1 MDNNEGKT
9 MLALYKNLED
19 MRDTP
24 TVLFVL
30 SDYDIRDLLLECF
43 REKMLNVVAFKG
55 LDREFIYSYQ
65 AYPRF
70 HLIKRRLTEVR
81 RYFEP
86 QLEDLGGY
94 TLKAL
99 PDNII
104 PRTVVY
110 RNSDGNRQL
119 AGYLHPFILN
129 YASTLNAQLKI
140 CWELVPEMG
149 MTQLPE
155 VVRLSEIN
163 GVDFP
168 LGIHGIEH
176 GSTRQN
182 VQMETSSWFLMLPME
197 PGMPRAFFFVAL
209 GLERTIPLMILVAMV
224 LFNAHRIEVGLSPS
238 WRCYVL
244 GDKVMRGIL
253 AQAFI
258 LPRGLSA
265 KMMFLYWLLLLNGF
279 FVSNFYTANLETW
292 LVDPPTGHPI
302 RSWNQMRSLNKKV
315 LIVPTELYSLT
326 EALGKEFIDDNSNV
340 FKLTNSENFQNKRL
354 FMNQSYAYPVTRA
367 LWPLLQ
373 QAQVKLLKPIF
384 RRSRELELIPYLMMA
399 MPLPKNSV
407 FHKSLNR
414 YRALTKQSGL
424 YDFWFRRSFHELI
437 ALRKI
442 NCKTDKDHQ
451 DYRDFEWQDLSFVW
465 LTFMG
470 GTLISFIVFLGEIGY
485 HRWHLK
491 KTPNVIVFEYYLN

>member
-1 MDNNEGKT
+1 M
-9 MLALYKNLED
+9 
-19 MRDTP
+19 
-24 TVLFVL
+24 
-30 SDYDIRDLLLECF
+30 
-43 REKMLNVVAFKG
+43 
-55 LDREFIYSYQ
+55 
-65 AYPRF
+65 
-70 HLIKRRLTEVR
+70 
-81 RYFEP
+81 
-86 QLEDLGGY
+86 GGY

-302 RSWNQMRSLNKKV
+302 RSWNQMRSLNKKDSDTKFVYSFQAFPKLKVIRRKVKEGLRYFQQQLKDLGGYALKTLPDNIMPRTVIYRTADGTRQMGGYLSRFIRNYVSTLNATLKICWDLVPEEGITHLMDATKLSEIYDVDFPLGLSVKLMIIYWMILLHGFFVSNYYTASLETWLVHPPTTDQILDWDEMRRRKMKV
-315 LIVPTELYSLT
+315 LVMSRELNDLRSAMGSELYDAYSDIFQT
-326 EALGKEFIDDNSNV
+326 
-340 FKLTNSENFQNKRL
+340 TTSEDFQEKRL
-354 FMNQSYAYPVTRA
+354 FLDENYAYPVSPT
-367 LWPLLQ
+367 LWPQ
-373 QAQVKLLKPIF
+373 
-384 RRSRELELIPYLMMA
+384 LE
-399 MPLPKNSV
+399 
-407 FHKSLNR
+407 
-414 YRALTKQSGL
+414 QSQWK
-424 YDFWFRRSFHELI
+424 DFYFVWI
-437 ALRKI
+437 AYVVETI
-442 NCKTDKDHQ
+442 
-451 DYRDFEWQDLSFVW
+451 LSF
-465 LTFMG
+465 
-470 GTLISFIVFLGEIGY
+470 LIFIMELVY
-485 HRWHLK
+485 HKRSVK
-491 KTPNVIVFEYYLN
+491 KTLH